1 MAVTGNTELTAVK
14 EQAISALVQKEL
26 ISASVLAS
34 NVYDVSGFCR
44 PGAQTISFPRAGS
57 FTVEDRASAAQ
68 ASIQSLTFAKDTLTL
83 GFMATVAWTID
94 PQDAIETPVDVEAEY
109 AKRAARAHG
118 VYVDQKLI
126 LELEAAGVA
135 TTTAGNISDAVILEM
150 RQALMQRKANMRNL
164 RLAISPAQEAVLLGI
179 NKYTLAQDYGR
190 AVIPEGVLSQVYGIP
205 ILVTPELATQQF
217 FMYDVE
223 GICLGF
229 QKGPQM
235 DERKAPEYGSG
246 AMLKVLDQK
255 FGVKGLEIN
264 QQGVGAT
271 ESALIVKDNN

>member
-1 MAVTGNTELTAVK
+1 MAVTGNTELTLVK
-14 EQAISALVQKEL
+14 QAAISALVQKEL

-34 NVYDVSGFCR
+34 NVYDVSGFCK
-44 PGAQTISFPRAGS
+44 PGNVSISFPRAGS
-57 FTVEDRASAAQ
+57 FTVEDRASAAL
-68 ASIQSLTFAKDTLTL
+68 ASIQSLTFAKDTLAL

-94 PQDAIETPVDVEAEY
+94 PQDALETPVDVEGEY

-126 LELEAAGVA
+126 LEFEAAGVA

-150 RQALMQRKANMRNL
+150 RQALITRKANARNL
-164 RLAISPAQEAVLLGI
+164 RLAVSPAQEAVLLGI
-179 NKYTLAQDYGR
+179 NKYTLAQDFGR
-190 AVIPEGVLSQVYGIP
+190 EVIPQGILSMVYGIP
-205 ILVTPELATQQF
+205 ILVTPELGANQY

-223 GICLGF
+223 GMALGF
-229 QKGPQM
+229 QRGPQM
-235 DERKAPEYGSG
+235 DQRPAPEYGAG
-246 AMLKVLDQK
+246 AMLKIMDQK
-255 FGVKGLEIN
+255 FGVKALEIN

>member
-14 EQAISALVQKEL
+14 EAAISALVQKEL

-44 PGAQTISFPRAGS
+44 PGAATISFPKAGS

-135 TTTAGNISDAVILEM
+135 TTTAGSISDAIILEM
-150 RQALMQRKANMRNL
+150 RAALLNRKANARNL
-164 RLAISPAQEAVLLGI
+164 RLAVSPAQEAVLLGI
-179 NKYTLAQDYGR
+179 NKYTWAQDYGR
-190 AVIPEGVLSQVYGIP
+190 SVIPEGILSQVYGIP
-205 ILVTPELATQQF
+205 ILVTPELGANQY

-223 GICLGF
+223 GIALGF

-235 DERKAPEYGSG
+235 DERKAPEYGTG

-255 FGVKGLEIN
+255 FGVKALEIA
-264 QQGVGAT
+264 QQGVGAA

>member
-1 MAVTGNTELTAVK
+1 MAVTGNTELTQVK
-14 EQAISALVQKEL
+14 EAAISALVQKEL

-44 PGAQTISFPRAGS
+44 PGAVSIAFPKAGS

-68 ASIQSLTFAKDTLTL
+68 ATMQSLTFGRDTLTL
-83 GFMATVAWTID
+83 GFMATVAWIID
-94 PQDAIETPVDVEAEY
+94 PQDAIETPVDVDAEY

-118 VYVDQKLI
+118 VYVDQQLI
-126 LELEAAGVA
+126 TQMETAGVA
-135 TTTAGNISDAVILEM
+135 TTTAGAISDAVILEM
-150 RQALMQRKANMRNL
+150 RQALLQRKANARNL

-190 AVIPEGVLSQVYGIP
+190 SVIPEGILSQVYGIP
-205 ILVTPELATQQF
+205 ILVTPELGATQY

-223 GICLGF
+223 GIALGF

-246 AMLKVLDQK
+246 AMLKIMDQK
-255 FGVKGLEIN
+255 FGVKALEIN

>member
-14 EQAISALVQKEL
+14 EAAISALVQKEL

-44 PGAQTISFPRAGS
+44 PGAVSISFPRAGS
-57 FTVEDRASAAQ
+57 FSVEDRASAAQ
-68 ASIQSLTFAKDTLTL
+68 ATIQSLTFAKDTLTL
-83 GFMATVAWTID
+83 GFMATVAWIID

-126 LELEAAGVA
+126 LELETVGVA
-135 TTTAGNISDAVILEM
+135 TTTAGTISDAIILEM
-150 RQALMQRKANMRNL
+150 RQALLQRKANPRNL
-164 RLAISPAQEAVLLGI
+164 RLAISPTQEAALLGI

-190 AVIPEGVLSQVYGIP
+190 PVIPEGILSQVYGIP
-205 ILVTPELATQQF
+205 ILVTPELGASQY

-223 GICLGF
+223 GIALGF
-229 QKGPQM
+229 QKGPSM

-246 AMLKVLDQK
+246 AMLKILDQK

-264 QQGVGAT
+264 QQGVGAA
-271 ESALIVKDNN
+271 ESALVVKDNN

>member
-14 EQAISALVQKEL
+14 EAAISALVQKEL
-26 ISASVLAS
+26 ISASVLAG

-44 PGAQTISFPRAGS
+44 PGAVSISFPKAGS
-57 FTVEDRASAAQ
+57 FTVEDRASAAL
-68 ASIQSLTFAKDTLTL
+68 ASIQSLTFSKDTLPL
-83 GFMATVAWTID
+83 GFMATVAWVID
-94 PQDAIETPVDVEAEY
+94 PQDAIETPVDVDAEY

-126 LELEAAGVA
+126 TELETVGVA
-135 TTTAGNISDAVILEM
+135 TTTAGNISDAIILEM
-150 RQALMQRKANMRNL
+150 RAALLNRKANARNL
-164 RLAISPAQEAVLLGI
+164 RLAISPAQEAILLGI

-190 AVIPEGVLSQVYGIP
+190 SVIPEGILSQVYGIP

-223 GICLGF
+223 GIALGF

-246 AMLKVLDQK
+246 AMLKILDQK

-264 QQGVGAT
+264 QQGVGAA
-271 ESALIVKDNN
+271 ESALVVKDNN

>member
-1 MAVTGNTELTAVK
+1 MGVTGNTELTAVK
-14 EQAISALVQKEL
+14 EAAISALVQKEL

-44 PGAQTISFPRAGS
+44 PGALSISFPKAGS

-68 ASIQSLTFAKDTLTL
+68 ATMQSLSFGKDTLTL
-83 GFMATVAWTID
+83 GFMATVAWIID

-126 LELEAAGVA
+126 LEMETAGVA
-135 TTTAGNISDAVILEM
+135 TTTAGDISDAIILEM
-150 RQALMQRKANMRNL
+150 RQALIQRKANPRNL
-164 RLAISPAQEAVLLGI
+164 RLAISPAQEAKLLGI
-179 NKYTLAQDYGR
+179 NKFTLAQDYGR
-190 AVIPEGVLSQVYGIP
+190 AVIPEGILSQVYGIP
-205 ILVTPELATQQF
+205 VLVTPELGTQQY

-223 GICLGF
+223 GVCVGF

-246 AMLKVLDQK
+246 AMLKIMDQK
-255 FGVKGLEIN
+255 FGVKALEIN
-264 QQGVGAT
+264 QQGVGAA

>member
-14 EQAISALVQKEL
+14 EAAISALVQKEL

-44 PGAQTISFPRAGS
+44 AGASTISFPKAGS

-135 TTTAGNISDAVILEM
+135 TTTAGSISDAIILEM
-150 RQALMQRKANMRNL
+150 RAALLNRKANARNL
-164 RLAISPAQEAVLLGI
+164 RLAVSPAQEAVLLGI
-179 NKYTLAQDYGR
+179 NKFTLAQDYGR
-190 AVIPEGVLSQVYGIP
+190 AVIPEGILSQVYGIP
-205 ILVTPELATQQF
+205 ILVTPELGANQY

-223 GICLGF
+223 GIALGF

-255 FGVKGLEIN
+255 FGVKALEIA
-264 QQGVGAT
+264 QQGVGAA

>member
-1 MAVTGNTELTAVK
+1 MGVTGNTELTAVK
-14 EQAISALVQKEL
+14 EAAIAALVQKEL
-26 ISASVLAS
+26 ISAAVLGS

-44 PGAQTISFPRAGS
+44 PGAVSISFPKAGS

-68 ASIQSLTFAKDTLTL
+68 ATMQSLTFAKDTLTL
-83 GFMATVAWTID
+83 GFMATVGWTID
-94 PQDAIETPVDVEAEY
+94 PQDLLETPVDVRAEY

-135 TTTAGNISDAVILEM
+135 TTTAGNISDAIILEM
-150 RQALMQRKANMRNL
+150 RAALIQRKANARNL
-164 RLAISPAQEAVLLGI
+164 RLAISPAQEAILFGI
-179 NKYTLAQDYGR
+179 NKFTLAQDYGR
-190 AVIPEGVLSQVYGIP
+190 AVIPEGILSQVYGIP
-205 ILVTPELATQQF
+205 VLVTPELGTQQY

-229 QKGPQM
+229 QRGPQM
-235 DERKAPEYGSG
+235 DSRPAPEYGAG
-246 AMLKVLDQK
+246 AVLEVMDQK
-255 FGVKGLEIN
+255 FGVKALEIA
-264 QQGVGAT
+264 QQGVGAA